1 MFTHDLH
8 EIEGYLA
15 WDTYVYGT
23 GYYYPPFWY
32 RRPNYPP
39 IYYPRPVFYGSA
51 VYNEDGS
58 WGRYGYAYGP
68 HRGVEAGGRY
78 NAETGAYVRG
88 AEAWG
93 PYGQRGFIAAGNV
106 DTGRAAFARGGT
118 NPYSTWGS
126 VGVTNGSDWAVARG
140 YSNKAGGAAVG
151 WNTSSGNRGFAG
163 QTANS
168 DLYAGRDGNVYRKTD
183 NGWEKY
189 DGGSWTPVNPP
200 DADGLTSLGAEN
212 RGRDGDLPMLRAPQ
226 TEGNL
231 LQNRPAITQ
240 SRRQMLESQPGLRL
254 RPTQIPS
261 GSIGENQLGNEPIL
275 QSLDRTYDSRQRGD
289 ALAAQSFQD
298 RVGQRPS
305 ATPVRRFGRG
315 GRQ

>member
-88 AEAWG
+88 AEAW
-93 PYGQRGFIAAGNV
+93 
-106 DTGRAAFARGGT
+106 
-118 NPYSTWGS
+118 
-126 VGVTNGSDWAVARG
+126 
-140 YSNKAGGAAVG
+140 AAVG

-163 QTANS
+163 QTANN

-212 RGRDGDLPMLRAPQ
+212 RGRDGDLPTLRAPR